1 MMWDPFMIHQ
11 RGLGDSSRHEDSDK
25 GSRLA
30 MPYVLYVAWVLYVSE
45 RQTQNSERETPS
57 AKRGTRNSER
67 QTQNA
72 YPSLPR
78 AASDMIFSSVA
89 SPRSNSPVN
98 FPRHITRTRSARAST
113 SGRSLE
119 MTRMARPSWAS

>member
-45 RQTQNSERETPS
+45 RQTQNSERQTP
-57 AKRGTRNSER
+57 
-67 QTQNA
+67 NA

-113 SGRSLE
+113 SGR
-119 MTRMARPSWAS
+119 